1 MRKGSNMSAANSRKN
16 TENEGAS
23 SIEVVQ
29 IDGLVIM
36 KLIKHCHELEASTS
50 GSGIAQGALLGLV
63 ADTRLEITHCFPFP
77 SGTDE
82 TVDDEDFQLT
92 MMRRL
97 RQVNVDHQHVGW
109 YQSSQFGNFLSTQ
122 LLESQFSYQTSI
134 EESVCLVFDTAKTA
148 TGFLSVKAYRMT
160 KEAIKMFKEGDFTP
174 DAIKDLHISY
184 ETMFTQV
191 PIVVKNSHLMNA
203 LMLEMQEQLTLDV
216 GGAQFLDLGTA
227 HTLETEL
234 RAMMD
239 AVDELNQES
248 IKFNKHQNM
257 VLKQYQEKTR
267 WIQKR
272 QLENQ
277 ARSTRGEE
285 PLPDDDLSKMFKIPT
300 APSRLNPLILS
311 GTISH
316 KADEVSEFCSQSLG
330 KLFLTEP
337 LQEAKASTAPAAAA
351 LGQ

>member
-1 MRKGSNMSAANSRKN
+1 MG
-16 TENEGAS
+16 
-23 SIEVVQ
+23 
-29 IDGLVIM
+29 
-36 KLIKHCHELEASTS
+36 
-50 GSGIAQGALLGLV
+50 
-63 ADTRLEITHCFPFP
+63 
-77 SGTDE
+77 
-82 TVDDEDFQLT
+82 
-92 MMRRL
+92 

-109 YQSSQFGNFLSTQ
+109 YQSSQFGNFLSPQ

-134 EESVCLVFDTAKTA
+134 EESVCLIFDTAKTSQ
-148 TGFLSVKAYRMT
+148 GFLSVKAYRMT

-174 DAIKDLHISY
+174 DAVKDLHISY

-203 LMLEMQEQLTLDV
+203 LLLEMQDQLPLTA
-216 GGAQFLDLGTA
+216 GGTQYLDLGTA

-257 VLKQYQEKTR
+257 LLKQYQEKTR

-277 ARSTRGEE
+277 ARVSRGEE
-285 PLPDDDLSKMFKIPT
+285 ALPDEDLSKMFKTMP

-311 GTISH
+311 GTINNT
-316 KADEVSEFCSQSLG
+316 ANQVSEFCSQSLA
-330 KLFLTEP
+330 KLFITEP
-337 LQEAKASTAPAAAA
+337 LQDAKASA
-351 LGQ
+351 

>member
-1 MRKGSNMSAANSRKN
+1 
-16 TENEGAS
+16 
-23 SIEVVQ
+23 
-29 IDGLVIM
+29 
-36 KLIKHCHELEASTS
+36 
-50 GSGIAQGALLGLV
+50 
-63 ADTRLEITHCFPFP
+63 
-77 SGTDE
+77 
-82 TVDDEDFQLT
+82 

-97 RQVNVDHQHVGW
+97 RMVNVDHQHVGW
-109 YQSSQFGNFLSTQ
+109 YQSAQFGNFLSPQ

-134 EESVCLVFDTAKTA
+134 EELVCLIFDTAKTA
-148 TGFLSVKAYRMT
+148 QGFLSVKAYRMT
-160 KEAIKMFKEGDFTP
+160 KEAIKMFKEGDFSP
-174 DAIKDLHISY
+174 ESIKDLH
-184 ETMFTQV
+184 
-191 PIVVKNSHLMNA
+191 
-203 LMLEMQEQLTLDV
+203 
-216 GGAQFLDLGTA
+216 TA

-285 PLPDDDLSKMFKIPT
+285 PLPDEDLTKMFKIPM

-316 KADEVSEFCSQSLG
+316 TADEVSEFCSQSVA

-337 LQEAKASTAPAAAA
+337 LQDAKVSTAATASS